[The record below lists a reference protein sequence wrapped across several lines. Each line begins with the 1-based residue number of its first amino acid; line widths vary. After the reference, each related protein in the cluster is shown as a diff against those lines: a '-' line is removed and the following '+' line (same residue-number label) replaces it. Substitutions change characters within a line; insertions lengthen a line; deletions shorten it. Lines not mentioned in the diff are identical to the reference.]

1 MHNGPMSEH
10 EDDGLI
16 VVREMDVLVERQGD
30 VVSLCSPTLASQFG
44 EEPIFLGKFEGRAW
58 HAARAR
64 SSLELSE
71 GLSFSSARSLFAEL
85 GETELNIVGRALASV
100 EFEDTHRFCGRCA
113 SPTELSLPEPPPT
126 QPTAGERARSCPACG
141 FTFHPRIPPAV
152 IVLVERG
159 SQILLARSARF
170 PPGRFSALAGFV
182 EIGESLEDTAHREVR
197 EEVGV
202 AIEDL
207 RYFGSQPWP
216 FGRSLMVGFRAR
228 YSGGEVRPDG
238 TEIVEAAW
246 FEPDRLPLLPPK
258 VSIARKLIDD
268 FLARS

>member
-100 EFEDTHRFCGRCA
+100 EVEDTHRFCGRCA

-202 AIEDL
+202 AIEEL